1 MMESTA
7 YFSRRRWLELMLA
20 AGGALETGSL
30 YEILAQVPSRQVTP
44 NMVLGPF
51 YPQIKPA
58 DRDADLTIIRGHNT
72 PASGQVIH
80 LTGHVLDRRGQP
92 VRNARV

>member
-20 AGGALETGSL
+20 SGGALATGSL
-30 YEILAQVPSRQVTP
+30 YEILAQLPSRQVTP

-58 DRDADLTIIRGHNT
+58 DRDDRPDHNSR
-72 PASGQVIH
+72 PQYSG
-80 LTGHVLDRRGQP
+80 
-92 VRNARV
+92 VRSGYSPHRACP